1 MGRAPITEEQLN
13 LWAERVIEHC
23 LGGLD
28 PQDVVMIRGENVA
41 WPLISA
47 LQDRVIMSG
56 AVPDVWLVP
65 PDNDRGR
72 VWGAAMARH
81 GTQEQI
87 ERVPAWYITR
97 YQTMT
102 KYIEVLGAEEPS
114 LFTGLPRDMEQA
126 IIAVDEPFKNLR
138 LNKRWTLT
146 LYPTNGFA
154 EMEGLS
160 LQEYSDI
167 VVSASLAD
175 PEPLKKMEAAI
186 HDVMQG
192 ASEMEIVT
200 RCPHKDRDLT
210 LTLSIKDR
218 WIQQSYGIH
227 NWPDGEVFTSP
238 DSRSP
243 NGEIYFDLPVMYSG
257 ASIQGI
263 YLRLE
268 KGRIVE
274 YSAERGGDQ
283 LINIIETDRGSHRLG
298 EVALGM
304 NPGFETVLSHPLFV
318 EKVGGTLHIAIGA
331 SYPQCYVEDPG
342 SEEGS
347 KALEALFDEGQF
359 NRSAQ
364 HVDIVTDFRPGG
376 CGQRV
381 AVDGKELMVKDG
393 VWVTE

>member
-1 MGRAPITEEQLN
+1 MGETAPITKEQLS
-13 LWAERVIEHC
+13 LWAERVVDHC
-23 LGGLD
+23 LGGVV
-28 PQDVVMIRGENVA
+28 PEDVVMIRGETVA

-47 LQDRVIMSG
+47 LQDRVIQSG

-72 VWGAAMARH
+72 VWGAAMALH

-97 YQTMT
+97 YQSMT
-102 KYIEVLGAEEPS
+102 KYIEVLGAEQPS

-146 LYPTNGFA
+146 LYPTSGFA
-154 EMEGLS
+154 EMEGLP
-160 LQEYSDI
+160 LEEYTDV

-175 PEPLKKMEAAI
+175 PEPLKIMEQAI

-192 ASEMEIVT
+192 AKQMEIVT

-210 LTLSIKDR
+210 LTLSIEDR
-218 WIQQSYGIH
+218 LIQQSYGIH

-243 NGEIYFDLPVMYSG
+243 HGEIYFDLPVMYSG

-268 KGRIVE
+268 EGKIVE
-274 YSAERGGDQ
+274 YSAEKGGEQ
-283 LINIIETDRGSHRLG
+283 LANIIETDRGSHRLG

-304 NPGFETVLSHPLFV
+304 NPGLQRVLTHPLFV

-342 SEEGS
+342 SDEGT
-347 KALEALFDEGQF
+347 KAMEALFDEGQF

-376 CGQRV
+376 CGV
-381 AVDGKELMVKDG
+381 HVSVDGKKLKVKDG
-393 VWVTE
+393 VWVV

>member
-1 MGRAPITEEQLN
+1 MDRAPITDEQLS
-13 LWAERVIEHC
+13 LWAERVIDHC
-23 LGGLD
+23 LGGVE

-47 LQDRVIMSG
+47 LQDRVIQGG

-97 YQTMT
+97 YQAMT

-114 LFTGLPRDMEQA
+114 LFTNLPRDMEQA

-146 LYPTNGFA
+146 LYPTSGFA

-160 LQEYSDI
+160 LADYTET

-175 PEPLKKMEAAI
+175 PEPLKEMEQAI
-186 HDVMQG
+186 HDVIQG
-192 ASEMEIVT
+192 GSEIQIVT
-200 RCPHKDRDLT
+200 TCPHKDRDLE

-218 WIQQSYGIH
+218 LVQQSYGIH

-238 DSRSP
+238 DSRSSQ
-243 NGEIYFDLPVMYSG
+243 GEIYFDLPVMYGGSF
-257 ASIQGI
+257 IQGI
-263 YLRLE
+263 YLRLD

-274 YSAERGGDQ
+274 YSAERGGEQ
-283 LINIIETDRGSHRLG
+283 LANIIETDRGSHRLG

-304 NPGFETVLSHPLFV
+304 NPGLHRVLSHPLFV

-331 SYPQCYVEDPG
+331 SYAQCYVEDPG

-347 KALEALFDEGQF
+347 SALEALFDEGQF

-364 HVDIVTDFRPGG
+364 HVDIVTDFREGG
-376 CGQRV
+376 CGKRV
-381 AVDGKELMVKDG
+381 AVDGKELSVKDG
-393 VWVTE
+393 VWVP